1 MAIFASGKTETYMK
15 IDQKYKDMVLDR
27 VDLETVVSGYGI
39 ELKRRGHRSWACC
52 PFHKENTASFCVD
65 TSKNLWYCHGS
76 CHEGGNVIDFVM
88 KMDSISYPLAIKK
101 LLKEEL
107 NVELKDSEMLQTP
120 EEEARQKHR
129 EALFAINEA
138 LARWL
143 HEQLHADTPE
153 ARAAWDYA
161 RSRWNEVYC
170 EEQLMGYAPSDG
182 KAIAQWAE
190 QKGWSTDLLQELGV
204 LKVNEKWHTLYSMYR
219 DRVMIPIRDR
229 YSRITGFTARKM
241 DEEKDGPKYMN
252 STGSEIYDKSRSV
265 FGIDQALR
273 EARRQERLFLVE
285 GGPDV
290 MKLQSV
296 GLLNTIAPLGGSWTD
311 EQFQLLRDYRL
322 GSFTLCFIPDSD
334 PPKPGERLGAGDQN
348 VIKAGQMAMRKGFTV
363 AVREIPNDT
372 GKKIDPDS
380 FTEKPEDVMGLPEK
394 EFLIWLMEK
403 TFDREGTT
411 EEKQKVVRQVC
422 NLLLEVKDEGV
433 LEGYL
438 NRLARIDGT
447 KQMWRQALSQ
457 SRSER
462 QKQQSEAHKKDGIDM
477 LRQFGFMERHH
488 AYYGL
493 TKEGEEV
500 EWSNFTLKPLF
511 HIKDD
516 MTPVRLFEIC
526 NNEEGSRGEIVSL
539 DMDTITSSKSLRK
552 RLVGMGNYNWKV
564 GDEQLI
570 KLLGYLLK
578 VTETAVEVKQLGW
591 QRQGFYAFCNGALDS
606 DGWHYV
612 DRMGIVRLQCGNYY
626 LPAMAEQ
633 NRPVWDVLYS
643 QERKFRLLQDSKATP
658 HDYMQKVMEVFGQ
671 KSCITLAFYVASLF
685 ADIIRG
691 RGIKIPIL
699 NLFGPPGSGKT
710 ELASTLMAFFQTDY
724 EPTNIESTIPAME
737 ELVGSVSNALVHIDE
752 YKNSIKENKSQWL
765 KDLWNAVGRI
775 KKSVDLGKRVQ
786 GRVDSCVIL
795 TGQEMP
801 TVDFALFTR
810 LLYLPW
816 DRNKFSEEERARF
829 QQLMHLKMMGAT
841 HITLEILKHRDKF
854 EAQLGQAWKK
864 AGEDLKYHLFGVQL
878 AVDRLRTNWQV
889 PLAAYLA
896 TSDAVDWPFTY
907 ETLLGHCIEG
917 LKRQNELCSSVDELS
932 GFWKLIAAAVQ
943 RGLLVREK
951 DYRIEHTSSVRTT
964 KSREPRTFMQA
975 KAVLM
980 LRKAIAFST
989 YRTLGKQEDLKV
1001 LPEDSMEHYLAI
1013 APEYYG
1019 QSKAPVRF
1027 RRILPNGQPA
1037 REEILRDDGT
1047 SGGFRQLYDQ
1057 DRPMLF
1063 DYELVSAKYGIIL
1076 DADTGEEQPA
1086 QEGELFRQREEDA
1099 PY

>member
-1 MAIFASGKTETYMK
+1 MK

-52 PFHKENTASFCVD
+52 PFHKEDTPSFCVD

-76 CHEGGNVIDFVM
+76 CREGGNVIDFVM
-88 KMDSISYPLAIKK
+88 RMETLTYPLAVKK
-101 LLKEEL
+101 LLKEQL
-107 NVELKDSEMLQTP
+107 NVDLKDSDMQQTP

-129 EALFAINEA
+129 ESLFAINAA

-153 ARAAWDYA
+153 AKAAWDYA

-170 EEQLMGYAPSDG
+170 EEQLLGYAPSDG

-204 LKVNEKWHTLYSMYR
+204 LKENEKWHTLYSMYR

-229 YSRITGFTARKM
+229 YSRIIGFTARTM
-241 DEEKDGPKYMN
+241 NGEDDRKYLN
-252 STGSEIYDKSRSV
+252 SSESELYKKSLSV

-296 GLLNTIAPLGGSWTD
+296 GLLNTIAPLGGSWTE

-322 GSFTLCFIPDSD
+322 GSYTLCFLPDSD
-334 PPKPGERLGAGDQN
+334 PPKPGERLGAGDKN
-348 VIKAGQMAMRKGFTV
+348 VIRAGEMAMRKGFTV

-380 FTEKPEDVMGLPEK
+380 FTEKPEDVTGLPEK

-403 TFDREGTT
+403 TFDRDGTT
-411 EEKQKVVRQVC
+411 EEKQKTIRQVC
-422 NLLLEVKDEGV
+422 DLLLEVKDEGV
-433 LEGYL
+433 MEGYIG
-438 NRLARIDGT
+438 RLANIDGT
-447 KQMWRQALSQ
+447 KQMWRQALNQ
-457 SRSER
+457 ARSTR
-462 QKQQSEAHKKDGIDM
+462 QQKQSEAHKKDGIDM

-493 TKEGEEV
+493 TKEGEKV
-500 EWSNFTLKPLF
+500 EWCNFSLKPLF

-516 MTPVRLFEIC
+516 LSPVRLFEIQ
-526 NNEEGSRGEIVSL
+526 NYEEGSRSEIVSL

-570 KLLGYLLK
+570 KLLSYLLK

-612 DRMGIVRLQCGNYY
+612 DRMGIVRLQSGNFY

-633 NRPVWDVLYS
+633 NRPVWDILYS
-643 QERKFRLLQDSKATP
+643 QERKFRLLTDSKVTP
-658 HDYMQKVMEVFGQ
+658 HDYMQKILEVFGQ
-671 KSCITLAFYVASLF
+671 KACITLCFYVASLF

-752 YKNSIKENKSQWL
+752 YKNSIKENKAQWL

-816 DRNKFSEEERARF
+816 DRNKFSEEESVRF
-829 QQLMHLKMMGAT
+829 QQLMHLKMMGTT
-841 HITLEILKHRDKF
+841 HITLEILRHRDKF

-896 TSDAVDWPFTY
+896 TGDAVDWPFTY
-907 ETLLGHCIEG
+907 ETLLGYCIEG
-917 LKRQNELCSSVDELS
+917 LKRQNDLCSSVDELS
-932 GFWKLIAAAVQ
+932 GFWKIISAAIQ
-943 RGLLVREK
+943 RGLLIRDK
-951 DYRIEHTSSVRTT
+951 DFRIEQMKGVRTS
-964 KSREPRTFMQA
+964 KSKETRQFMQLTP
-975 KAVLM
+975 VLM

-989 YRTLGKQEDLKV
+989 YRTLGKQEDV
-1001 LPEDSMEHYLAI
+1001 HTLPEESMEHYIAI

-1019 QSKAPVRF
+1019 QSKNPERF
-1027 RRILPNGQPA
+1027 RCLKP
-1037 REEILRDDGT
+1037 DGT
-1047 SGGFRQLYDQ
+1047 PIRDEVLDNSGKVTGLRQRYEK

-1063 DYELVSAKYGIIL
+1063 DYKLVAAKYGIVL
-1076 DADTGEEQPA
+1076 DNEAEEA
-1086 QEGELFRQREEDA
+1086 VEEEGELFRQKEEEA

>member
-1 MAIFASGKTETYMK
+1 MK

-39 ELKRRGHRSWACC
+39 ELKRKGHRSWACC
-52 PFHKENTASFCVD
+52 PFHKEDTASFCVD

-88 KMDSISYPLAIKK
+88 KMEAITYPLAIKK
-101 LLKEEL
+101 LLKDEL
-107 NVELKDSEMLQTP
+107 NVELKDSEMQQTP
-120 EEEARQKHR
+120 EEEAKQKHR
-129 EALFAINEA
+129 ESLFAINDA
-138 LARWL
+138 LAHWL
-143 HEQLHADTPE
+143 HEQLHSDTPE
-153 ARAAWDYA
+153 AKAAWDYA
-161 RSRWNEVYC
+161 RHRWNEVYC

-182 KAIAQWAE
+182 KSIGQWAE
-190 QKGWSTDLLQELGV
+190 KKGWSTDLLLELGI
-204 LKVNEKWHTLYSMYR
+204 LKENEKWHTLYSVYR

-241 DEEKDGPKYMN
+241 DEEKEGPKYLN
-252 STGSEIYDKSRSV
+252 SAGSEIYDKSRSV

-273 EARRQERLFLVE
+273 EARRQERVFLVE

-296 GLLNTIAPLGGSWTD
+296 GLLNTIAPLGGNWTE

-334 PPKPGERLGAGDQN
+334 PPKAGERLGAGDQN
-348 VIKAGQMAMRKGFTV
+348 VIKAGQIAMRKGFTV
-363 AVREIPNDT
+363 AVRELPNDT
-372 GKKIDPDS
+372 GKKMDPDS
-380 FTEKPEDVMGLPEK
+380 FAEKPSDITGLPEK
-394 EFLIWLMEK
+394 EFLIWMMEK
-403 TFDREGTT
+403 TFDSDGTT

-422 NLLLEVKDEGV
+422 DLLLEVKDEGV

-438 NRLARIDGT
+438 NRLAKIDGS
-447 KQMWRQALSQ
+447 KQMWRQALNQ
-457 SRSER
+457 ARGER
-462 QKQQSEAHKKDGIDM
+462 QKEQNKAREKNGLD
-477 LRQFGFMERHH
+477 LYEQFGFMERNHT
-488 AYYGL
+488 YYSL
-493 TKEGEEV
+493 SKEGERI
-500 EWSNFTLKPLF
+500 EWSNFSLKPLF

-516 MTPVRLFEIC
+516 LSPVRLFEIQ
-526 NNEEGSRGEIVSL
+526 NNEEGSHSEIISL

-552 RLVGMGNYNWKV
+552 RLVGLGNYNWKV
-564 GDEQLI
+564 SDEQLI
-570 KLLGYLLK
+570 KLLSYLLK

-612 DRMGIVRLQCGNYY
+612 DRMGIVHLQSGNFY

-633 NRPVWDVLYS
+633 NRPVWDILYS
-643 QERKFRLLQDSKATP
+643 QERKFRLQTDSKVTP
-658 HDYMQKVMEVFGQ
+658 HDYMQKIIEVFG
-671 KSCITLAFYVASLF
+671 KKASITLAFYVASLF

-810 LLYLPW
+810 LLYIPW
-816 DRNKFSEEERARF
+816 DRNKFSEEERVRF
-829 QQLMHLKMMGAT
+829 EQLRHLKMMGAT

-864 AGEDLKYHLFGVQL
+864 AGEDLKYHLFGTQL

-896 TSDAVDWPFTY
+896 AGDSVDWPFTY
-907 ETLLGHCIEG
+907 ETLLGYCIDG
-917 LKRQNELCSSVDELS
+917 LKRQNELCSSVDELA
-932 GFWKLIAAAVQ
+932 GFWKIISAAVQ
-943 RGLLVREK
+943 RGLLVRDK
-951 DYRIEHTSSVRTT
+951 DFRIDHMKGVRTS
-964 KSREPRTFMQA
+964 KSLEPRVFMQLTP
-975 KAVLM
+975 VLM
-980 LRKAIAFST
+980 LRKDICFSI
-989 YRTLGKQEDLKV
+989 YRTLGKQEDVHV
-1001 LPEDSMEHYLAI
+1001 LPQESMEHYIAI

-1019 QSKAPVRF
+1019 QSKNPERF
-1027 RRILPNGQPA
+1027 RCMKP
-1037 REEILRDDGT
+1037 DGT
-1047 SGGFRQLYDQ
+1047 PLKDEVLNNDGTTAGWRQRYEK

-1063 DYELVSAKYGIIL
+1063 DYNLVSSKYGIVL
-1076 DADTGEEQPA
+1076 DNEAPEPPDAE
-1086 QEGELFRQREEDA
+1086 EGELFRQKEEDGSF
-1099 PY
+1099 

>member
-1 MAIFASGKTETYMK
+1 MK

-39 ELKRRGHRSWACC
+39 ELKRKGHRSWACC

-88 KMDSISYPLAIKK
+88 KMEGLTYPLAMKK
-101 LLKEEL
+101 LLKDEL
-107 NVELKDSEMLQTP
+107 NVDLKDSEMQQTP

-129 EALFAINEA
+129 ESLFAINEA

-153 ARAAWDYA
+153 AKAAWDYA
-161 RSRWNEVYC
+161 RHRWNEVYC
-170 EEQLMGYAPSDG
+170 DEQLLGYAPSDG

-190 QKGWSTDLLQELGV
+190 SKGWSTDLLQELGV

-219 DRVMIPIRDR
+219 DRLMIPVRDR
-229 YSRITGFTARKM
+229 YQRIEAFSARKM
-241 DEEKDGPKYMN
+241 DEEKDGPKYIN

-296 GLLNTIAPLGGSWTD
+296 GLLNTIAPLGGNWTE

-334 PPKPGERLGAGDQN
+334 PPKAGERLGAGDQN
-348 VIKAGQMAMRKGFTV
+348 VIKAGQTAMRKGFTV

-372 GKKIDPDS
+372 GKKMDPDS
-380 FTEKPEDVMGLPEK
+380 FTEKPEDITGLPEK
-394 EFLIWLMEK
+394 EFLIWMMEK

-411 EEKQKVVRQVC
+411 EEKQKTIRQVC
-422 NLLLEVKDEGV
+422 DLLLEVKDEGV
-433 LEGYL
+433 LEGYIGL
-438 NRLARIDGT
+438 LSKIDGT
-447 KQMWRQALSQ
+447 KNTWRMALNQA
-457 SRSER
+457 RGER
-462 QKQQSEAHKKDGIDM
+462 QKEQNRQREKNGMDM
-477 LRQFGFMERHH
+477 YEQFGFMERGHT
-488 AYYGL
+488 YYSL
-493 TKEGEEV
+493 SKEGERV
-500 EWSNFTLKPLF
+500 EWSNFSLKPLF

-516 MTPVRLFEIC
+516 MTPMRLFEIQ
-526 NNEEGSRGEIVSL
+526 NNEDGSRAEIISL

-552 RLVGMGNYNWKV
+552 RLVGLGNYNWKV

-570 KLLGYLLK
+570 KLLSYLLK

-612 DRMGIVRLQCGNYY
+612 DRMGIVRLQAGNFY

-633 NRPVWDVLYS
+633 NRPLWDVLYS
-643 QERKFRLLQDSKATP
+643 QERKFRLQQDSTVTP
-658 HDYMQKVMEVFGQ
+658 HDYMQKVLEVFGQ
-671 KSCITLAFYVASLF
+671 KACIALAFYVASLF
-685 ADIIRG
+685 ADIIRS

-775 KKSVDLGKRVQ
+775 KKSIDLGKRVQ

-816 DRNKFSEEERARF
+816 DRNKFSEEERVRF

-864 AGEDLKYHLFGVQL
+864 AGEDLKYHLFGVSL

-896 TSDAVDWPFTY
+896 TAGAVSWPFTY
-907 ETLLGHCIEG
+907 EMLLGYCIEG

-932 GFWKLIAAAVQ
+932 GFWKLISAAVQ
-943 RGLLVREK
+943 RGLLVRDK
-951 DYRIEHTSSVRTT
+951 DFRIEHMQGVRTS
-964 KSREPRTFMQA
+964 KSREPKLFMQP

-980 LRKAIAFST
+980 LRKSIAFST
-989 YRTLGKQEDLKV
+989 YRTLGKQEDKSV
-1001 LPEDSMEHYLAI
+1001 LPDDSMEHYIAI
-1013 APEYYG
+1013 APEFLG
-1019 QSKAPVRF
+1019 QSKNPERF
-1027 RRILPNGQPA
+1027 RRLKPDGTPM
-1037 REEILRDDGT
+1037 REEILDAEGKT
-1047 SGGFRQLYDQ
+1047 TGFRQLYEK

-1063 DYELVSAKYGIIL
+1063 DYELVAAKYGIVL
-1076 DADTGEEQPA
+1076 DNDVADVEQPE
-1086 QEGELFRQREEDA
+1086 EGELFRQGNEPA